1 MTGSFFGG
9 ELQHAYFQRNI
20 KLHQVGA
27 EIDSDF
33 PLVLALVLWRHQEN
47 IITKCNSEDE
57 AVFIFR
63 ISFAVLDTVGC

>member
-1 MTGSFFGG
+1 M
-9 ELQHAYFQRNI
+9 

-47 IITKCNSEDE
+47 IITKCTSEDE

-63 ISFAVLDTVGC
+63 ISFAVLDTVQL